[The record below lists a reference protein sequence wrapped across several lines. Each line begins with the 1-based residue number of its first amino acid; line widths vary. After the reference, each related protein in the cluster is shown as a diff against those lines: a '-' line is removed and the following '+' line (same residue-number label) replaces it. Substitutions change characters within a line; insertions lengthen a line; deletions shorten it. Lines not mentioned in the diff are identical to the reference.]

1 MTNPIVPPA
10 VAALVAESRTW
21 STGRSK
27 RTGETFFVV
36 PSRSEPGVAHWTC
49 CYGCTCK
56 GYRRRGRCA
65 HVDAVRIVVEAN
77 TRASAA

>member
-1 MTNPIVPPA
+1 MATTVSPA

-21 STGRSK
+21 HTGRSK
-27 RTGETFFVV
+27 RTAETFFIV

-56 GYRRRGRCA
+56 GYRRRGTCA
-65 HVDAVRIVVEAN
+65 HVDAVRIVV
-77 TRASAA
+77 SAAITQVAA